1 MTPTVR
7 QALVQSGLVPV
18 DAQVLLA
25 YALGRDRAW
34 LAAHRDDALPP
45 EAAVAFV
52 ALAARRRAGEPV
64 AYLTGMREFWGLPL
78 HVTPAVLIPRPETES
93 LVELALEWLP
103 RAGAPRVLD
112 LGTGSGAIA
121 LAIAKERPDARV
133 VATDASADAVAVASE
148 NRARLGIGNA
158 TFVESDWYAAVGGT
172 AFDLVVSNPPYVAF
186 ADPHLGEGDLRF
198 EPASA
203 LVSGVDGL
211 AALRTIVAGARAHLA
226 PGGALAVEH
235 GYDQSERVQALF
247 REAGFTGIVVRR
259 DLAGIPRVVAGRA
272 PRPRVERPRATST
285 QAACRRPPAHSTRS
299 QTRTKAW
306 GSADAALATGGD
318 VTVSRLPSILVSR
331 RWSLPIHVGSDATST
346 WWTTPSSVS
355 V

>member
-7 QALVQSGLVPV
+7 QALARSGLVPV

-25 YALGRDRAW
+25 HALGRVRAW
-34 LAAHRDDALPP
+34 LGAHRDDALPP
-45 EAAVAFV
+45 GQADAFFM
-52 ALAARRRAGEPV
+52 LAQRRRAGEPV
-64 AYLTGMREFWGLPL
+64 AYLTGVREFWGLPL
-78 HVTPAVLIPRPETES
+78 RVTPAVLIPRPETET

-121 LAIAKERPDARV
+121 LAIARERPDAQV
-133 VATDASADAVAVASE
+133 LATDASPEALAVALD
-148 NRARLGIGNA
+148 NRDRLGIRNA
-158 TFVESDWYAAVGGT
+158 TFAESDWYAAVVDAT
-172 AFDLVVSNPPYVAF
+172 FDLVVSNPPYVAL

-211 AALRTIVAGARAHLA
+211 AALRGIVAGARAHLA

-259 DLAGIPRVVAGRA
+259 DLAGIARVVAGRA
-272 PRPRVERPRATST
+272 PR
-285 QAACRRPPAHSTRS
+285 
-299 QTRTKAW
+299 
-306 GSADAALATGGD
+306 DA
-318 VTVSRLPSILVSR
+318 R
-331 RWSLPIHVGSDATST
+331 
-346 WWTTPSSVS
+346 
-355 V
+355 

>member
-7 QALVQSGLVPV
+7 QALARSGLVPV
-18 DAQVLLA
+18 DAQVLLSH
-25 YALGRDRAW
+25 ALGRDRAW

-45 EAAVAFV
+45 GQADAFFM
-52 ALAARRRAGEPV
+52 LAQRRRAGEPV
-64 AYLTGMREFWGLPL
+64 AYLTGVREFWGLPL
-78 HVTPAVLIPRPETES
+78 RVTPAVLIPRPETET

-121 LAIAKERPDARV
+121 LAIARERPDAQV
-133 VATDASADAVAVASE
+133 LATDASPEALAVALD
-148 NRARLGIGNA
+148 NRDRLGIRNA
-158 TFVESDWYAAVGGT
+158 TFAESDWYAAVVDAT
-172 AFDLVVSNPPYVAF
+172 FDLVVSNPPYVAL

-211 AALRTIVAGARAHLA
+211 AALRGIVAGARAHLA

-259 DLAGIPRVVAGRA
+259 DLAGIARVVAGRA
-272 PRPRVERPRATST
+272 PR
-285 QAACRRPPAHSTRS
+285 
-299 QTRTKAW
+299 
-306 GSADAALATGGD
+306 DA
-318 VTVSRLPSILVSR
+318 R
-331 RWSLPIHVGSDATST
+331 
-346 WWTTPSSVS
+346 
-355 V
+355 